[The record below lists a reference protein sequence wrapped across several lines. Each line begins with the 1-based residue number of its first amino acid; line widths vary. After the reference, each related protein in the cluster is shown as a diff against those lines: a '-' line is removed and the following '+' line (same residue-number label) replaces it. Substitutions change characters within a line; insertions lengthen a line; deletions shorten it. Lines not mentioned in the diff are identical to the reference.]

1 MVLNANLE
9 AWHDFYTLTGT
20 ASATL
25 VGLLFVAASVGSGV
39 WERPA
44 ALRVFLSATVVHF
57 GSVLIVSLIAIAP
70 LRSERIT
77 GALIVA
83 EASIGILYC
92 SLVLRDLV
100 REGLGASIDLEDR
113 LWYAALPV
121 AGYLLMALSGILSVV
136 QIGIGSV
143 TLASSAMLL
152 LIAGIRNAWD
162 ITVWLVTRRR
172 S

>member
-1 MVLNANLE
+1 MVPDANFE
-9 AWHDFYTLTGT
+9 AWHEFYSLTGT

-57 GSVLIVSLIAIAP
+57 SSILIVSLIAIAP

-77 GALIVA
+77 GVLIAA
-83 EASIGILYC
+83 EALVGILYC
-92 SLVLRDLV
+92 GLVLRDLV

-121 AGYLLMALSGILSVV
+121 VGYLLMALSGALSAVPIRISSLV
-136 QIGIGSV
+136 
-143 TLASSAMLL
+143 LAASAALL
-152 LIAGIRNAWD
+152 LIVGIRNAWD
-162 ITVWLVTRRR
+162 ITVWVVTRRR